1 MFKFILQ
8 FLFFYWI
15 WNTNKKRKGDWFS
28 PSSFLLGL
36 YALGA
41 LLAIPTLYFGYYT
54 EPYDNHY
61 WWPMAEFILWV
72 VLFIAPFILFNEK
85 SIQQVV
91 LPSRK
96 FLNLLSSAIIIL
108 SFFAIIYYVDT
119 AGSILA
125 SGNIREIRNMISA
138 GEEYSE
144 SGIFNTIAS
153 VSSSFYVFAIVLF
166 FVYIIIEGF
175 KTRAVLLL
183 VSSLSEPI
191 HVLTFA
197 GRDGIV
203 FWIFSFAFFWTF
215 FYKFIPS
222 TTSKKIKKVFIYM
235 GVALAI
241 PLMMISLSRFERTD
255 EGTLYSM
262 ASYIGQ
268 SFINGPLYFGLD
280 NPPVSYTGFT
290 LIKEI
295 HHKPVAS
302 DGSRVLMEY
311 VDWKSWTFGTL
322 VVSLYR
328 KLGGIGLFIFGFGA
342 LLLFS
347 AVIGKKKPRF
357 QFNHLIIYLLY
368 FQVVGEGVFY
378 FRQYTRG
385 GNLFILLC
393 LFGALFADLFLKSR
407 NATVLY
413 HPVRK

>member
-8 FLFFYWI
+8 FFIFFWI
-15 WNTNKKRKGDWFS
+15 WRANNKKKGDWYT

-36 YALGA
+36 YALGS
-41 LLAIPTLYFGYYT
+41 LLAIPTLHFGFYT
-54 EPYDNHY
+54 EPYDSHY

-72 VLFIAPFILFNEK
+72 LLFIAPFIIFNEQC
-85 SIQQVV
+85 IQTVV
-91 LPSRK
+91 LPSK
-96 FLNLLSSAIIIL
+96 HFLNLLSTAIIVL
-108 SFFAIIYYVDT
+108 SFYAIVYYAST
-119 AGSILA
+119 AGSVLV
-125 SGNIREIRNMISA
+125 SDDIREIRNMISA

-144 SGIFNTIAS
+144 GGLLNTIAS

-175 KTRAVLLL
+175 RGRAVLLL
-183 VSSLSEPI
+183 ISSLSEPI

-215 FYKFIPS
+215 FYKFLPS
-222 TTSKKIKKVFIYM
+222 ANSKKIKKVFIYL
-235 GVALAI
+235 GIALAI

-255 EGTLYSM
+255 EGTLYSL

-268 SFINGPLYFGLD
+268 SFINGPLFFGLD
-280 NPPVSYTGFT
+280 DPPVSHSGFT
-290 LIKEI
+290 LINEI
-295 HHKPVAS
+295 LHRPTVG
-302 DGSRVLMEY
+302 DGTRALIEY
-311 VDWKSWTFGTL
+311 GDWMSWTFGTL

-328 KLGGIGLFIFGFGA
+328 KLGGVGLLCFGLGA
-342 LLLFS
+342 LLLFV
-347 AVIGKKKPRF
+347 AVIGKRKPRF
-357 QFNHLIIYLLY
+357 RFNHLIIYLLY

-393 LFGALFADLFLKSR
+393 LFGALFADMFLKSR
-407 NATVLY
+407 NPIVLT
-413 HPVRK
+413 PVQK